1 MSTFFGYFNQTHQ
14 FRVNHN
20 GRTTM
25 GEPQWGMGKPRC
37 IEGTSGGGGLSTQA
51 RGLRRF
57 NRMHPANSCDGC
69 LHLWNARFSISFFEE
84 LFYRITSGGGG
95 GKVLEKKNQVKMKR
109 KQSFARSIKSLVV
122 GRNLSMKLHAV
133 WAHFP
138 IAWQQA
144 MTSVHYLATNI
155 TGWKSPP
162 RCLRKNKH
170 RVKTMALEQ

>member
-1 MSTFFGYFNQTHQ
+1 
-14 FRVNHN
+14 
-20 GRTTM
+20 M
-25 GEPQWGMGKPRC
+25 GEPQWANHNGAWANHAVLRGRV
-37 IEGTSGGGGLSTQA
+37 GGGAYPPKHVGCAGSIACIPPTHAMVACTFEMHAFQFLSLKSYFTA
-51 RGLRRF
+51 SHR
-57 NRMHPANSCDGC
+57 
-69 LHLWNARFSISFFEE
+69 E
-84 LFYRITSGGGG
+84 GG

-155 TGWKSPP
+155 TG
-162 RCLRKNKH
+162 
-170 RVKTMALEQ
+170 